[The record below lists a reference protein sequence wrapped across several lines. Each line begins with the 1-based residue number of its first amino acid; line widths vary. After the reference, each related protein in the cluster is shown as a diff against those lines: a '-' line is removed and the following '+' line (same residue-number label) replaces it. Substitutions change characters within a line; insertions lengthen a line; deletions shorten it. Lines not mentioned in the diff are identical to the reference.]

1 MQKAAPADL
10 RRYTP
15 EIIMELYWT
24 CKKFEEIS
32 GEEMH
37 EILAT
42 RQSVFIVEQ
51 KCAYQD
57 ADELDRCS
65 WHLLGQSM
73 GGSIAAY
80 GRVNFPGSRYRE
92 PSFGRILTIKDAR
105 GFGVGREVVRRC
117 LELCKRQYPE
127 LDVRIS
133 SQTYLMDFYSD
144 FGFQEVGEP
153 YDDEGVEHIDMVM
166 NAIH

>member
-1 MQKAAPADL
+1 
-10 RRYTP
+10 
-15 EIIMELYWT
+15 MELFWT
-24 CKKFEEIS
+24 YKKFEDIS

-51 KCAYQD
+51 KCVYQD
-57 ADELDRCS
+57 ADELDRGS
-65 WHLLGQSM
+65 WHLLGRSVD
-73 GGSIAAY
+73 GIIIAY
-80 GRVNFPGSRYRE
+80 GRVNFPGSRHRE
-92 PSFGRILTIKDAR
+92 PSLGRILTSKDAR
-105 GFGVGREVVRRC
+105 GLGAGREVVRRC

-127 LDVRIS
+127 LNIRIS
-133 SQTYLMDFYSD
+133 AQIYLIDFYSD

-166 NAIH
+166 NV

>member
-1 MQKAAPADL
+1 
-10 RRYTP
+10 
-15 EIIMELYWT
+15 MELFWT
-24 CKKFEEIS
+24 YKKFEDIS

-51 KCAYQD
+51 KCVYQD
-57 ADELDRCS
+57 ADELDRGS
-65 WHLLGQSM
+65 WHLLGRSVD
-73 GGSIAAY
+73 GTIIAY
-80 GRVNFPGSRYRE
+80 GRVNFPGSRHRE
-92 PSFGRILTIKDAR
+92 PSLGRILTSKDAR
-105 GFGVGREVVRRC
+105 GLGAGREVVRRC

-127 LDVRIS
+127 LNIRIS
-133 SQTYLMDFYSD
+133 AQIYLIDFYSD

-166 NAIH
+166 NV